1 MDERISL
8 VLKNKLAELERLAS
22 EVSDWCSRQGLPE
35 EVDYQVNLVLDEV
48 VSNVMRHGYRDRRE
62 HEILVELHLEDG
74 DLIIQVEDDGV
85 HFSPLQVPPPDI
97 TKPINE
103 RPVGGL
109 GIYMVRQIMDSLD
122 YRRENNRNLLV
133 MKKRM
138 QPA

>member
-8 VLKNKLAELERLAS
+8 VLKNNLAELERLGG
-22 EVSDWCSRQGLPE
+22 EVSAWCSRQALSE

-48 VSNVMRHGYRDRRE
+48 VSNVIRHGYRDKNP
-62 HEILVELHLEDG
+62 HEIRVDLEFQDDELT
-74 DLIIQVEDDGV
+74 IRVEDDGV
-85 HFSPLQVPPPDI
+85 RFSPLQVPPPDI

-122 YRRENNRNLLV
+122 YRHENGRNFLV
-133 MKKRM
+133 MRKRLG
-138 QPA
+138 AA